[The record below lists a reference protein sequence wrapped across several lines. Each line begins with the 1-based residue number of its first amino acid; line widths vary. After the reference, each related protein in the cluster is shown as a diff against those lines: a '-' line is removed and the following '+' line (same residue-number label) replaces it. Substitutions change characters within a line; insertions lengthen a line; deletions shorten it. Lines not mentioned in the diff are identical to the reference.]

1 MTNQEIDQ
9 MIYDVAISEG
19 FTPTS
24 AKFVV
29 AQARVETSVN
39 GKDYTSPVFLANN
52 NMYGMKFVGQPLAT
66 KGGLAP
72 YSERSP
78 ACKSGGICKD
88 SDHYAK
94 YISPRES
101 ALDTIQRN
109 FNLTLGG
116 VTPAQLKN
124 ASTPDEYARLLKQ
137 RGYYGAPE
145 SNYAAGIRNRVLRVN
160 VKLIDF
166 YYDNKKKIDYA
177 LIGGIV
183 IGLTAYGYFLY
194 KKGLIFKS
202 F

>member
-1 MTNQEIDQ
+1 MTNQDIDQ
-9 MIYDVAISEG
+9 MIYDVALSEG

-39 GKDYTSPVFLANN
+39 GRDYTSPVFVANN

-66 KGGLAP
+66 RGGIAP
-72 YSERSP
+72 FDERSSS
-78 ACKSGGICKD
+78 CKTGGVCKD

-94 YISPRES
+94 YLSPRES

-116 VTPAQLKN
+116 VSPTQLKN
-124 ASTPDEYARLLKQ
+124 ASTPEEYARLLKL
-137 RGYYGAPE
+137 RGYYGASE
-145 SNYAAGIRNRVLRVN
+145 SFYAAAIKNRVLRVD

-166 YYDNKKKIDYA
+166 YYKNKNKIDYA
-177 LIGGIV
+177 LIGGII
-183 IGLTAYGYFLY
+183 IGLASYGYYLY
-194 KKGLIFKS
+194 KKGIILKKV
-202 F
+202 